1 MFTSLMLMMA
11 TAATAEPGPAPVP
24 TPSQTALYDALKIR
38 DAAPPCA
45 SLKPM
50 SKDLA
55 TDLIWLVDNASQPP
69 WVGIR
74 AAQCVIRE
82 HHEAKAATIQAW
94 VTQPDRRGLAILT
107 FGLLDELPAPQAKTL
122 QEAALAGPLAE
133 DAKKHIS
140 MP

>member
-11 TAATAEPGPAPVP
+11 TVATAEPEPAPS
-24 TPSQTALYDALKIR
+24 PSQTALYDALKIR

-45 SLKPM
+45 SLTPM

-55 TDLIWLVDNASQPP
+55 TDLIWLVDNATQPP

-82 HHEAKAATIQAW
+82 HHEAKAETIQAW
-94 VTQPDRRGLAILT
+94 VTQADRRGLAILT
-107 FGLLDELPAPQAKTL
+107 FGLLDELPAPQARAIRET
-122 QEAALAGPLAE
+122 ALAGPLAE
-133 DAKKHIS
+133 DAKKHIQL
-140 MP
+140 P

>member
-11 TAATAEPGPAPVP
+11 TAATADPGPTPVP
-24 TPSQTALYDALKIR
+24 TASQTALYDALKVR
-38 DAAPPCA
+38 DSAPPCA

-50 SKDLA
+50 SEDLA

-82 HHEAKAATIQAW
+82 HHEAKAATIQMWA
-94 VTQPDRRGLAILT
+94 TQADRRGLAILT
-107 FGLLDELPAPQAKTL
+107 FGLLDELPAPQAKTI
-122 QEAALAGPLAE
+122 QAAALAGPLAE